1 MASFGRQQPSF
12 KYGRLG
18 RVVEAVQ
25 VPTGPAGASGVD
37 GGEVFNI
44 QAVKNDEGST
54 VLFTTIIGPPGKSK
68 LVQTDL
74 GNLDGLDG
82 AATPGT
88 DLPVYVAENGRL
100 VLNSD
105 ILVTGNIETSTDT
118 NQIIGDIK
126 DTILEDVDGG
136 TF

>member
-18 RVVEAVQ
+18 RVVEA
-25 VPTGPAGASGVD
+25 TELTSGPAGSNGTD

-54 VLFTTIIGPPGKSK
+54 ILFTTIVGPPGKSK
-68 LVQTDL
+68 IVQTDL

-82 AATPGT
+82 SATPGT
-88 DLPVYVAENGRL
+88 DLPIYVSEDGKL